1 MCLGVFDT
9 QTRNEIMQRQ
19 AQGTAAPPLNSDFM
33 RRLILGGLGNF
44 GNRTREAGLGTS
56 VTPKPLGSVYQSS
69 VVKDI
74 TRQS

>member
-9 QTRNEIMQRQ
+9 QTRNEMIQRQ

-44 GNRTREAGLGTS
+44 GSRVREAGLGTS
-56 VTPKPLGSVYQSS
+56 IKQKPLGAVHESALT
-69 VVKDI
+69 KDI